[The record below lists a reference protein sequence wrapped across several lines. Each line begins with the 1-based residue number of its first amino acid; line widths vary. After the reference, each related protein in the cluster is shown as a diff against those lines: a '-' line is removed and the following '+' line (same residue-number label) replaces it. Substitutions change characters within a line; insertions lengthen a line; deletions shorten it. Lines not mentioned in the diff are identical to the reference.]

1 MKKEAVYTELEYH
14 NMVFRYKGKN
24 GTYDLF
30 QTRYR
35 QTIYEYFRYGRGID
49 QLHADRSWLKSRFL
63 SKIVEERLWK
73 EIRRVRKED
82 ADAGRGNEGLD

>member
-1 MKKEAVYTELEYH
+1 MKKEAVYKELEYH

-30 QTRYR
+30 QTRYH

-82 ADAGRGNEGLD
+82 ADAGRGNEGLY